1 MSDEKAGQPEE
12 FCAEEA
18 AFFRVATGF
27 GCYRMGEGTK
37 LGIFGH
43 AATEDG
49 YLFLWISGCGS
60 SSLRNDEAQYLVRSQ
75 SDDAEHQM
83 THAFALPRTAIFRLL
98 DPHHPTRLGAL

>member
-1 MSDEKAGQPEE
+1 MTCHKSAQALAGRCLPVMVFSLAFRGFRDIVSLETSKRLQGEFDCTSNRGTCKIRLSDEKAGQPEE

-37 LGIFGH
+37 LGVFEH

-49 YLFLWISGCGS
+49 Y
-60 SSLRNDEAQYLVRSQ
+60 
-75 SDDAEHQM
+75 
-83 THAFALPRTAIFRLL
+83 
-98 DPHHPTRLGAL
+98 

>member
-1 MSDEKAGQPEE
+1 LSDEKAGQPEE

-49 YLFLWISGCGS
+49 Y
-60 SSLRNDEAQYLVRSQ
+60 
-75 SDDAEHQM
+75 
-83 THAFALPRTAIFRLL
+83 
-98 DPHHPTRLGAL
+98 